1 MPLLG
6 PLHLTILSATV
17 VLAFLVAALCR
28 KGALPIKPTR
38 WTLGS
43 ALAANEI
50 VWWIYRYSKEGV
62 HIGNLPLQLC
72 DVAVWF
78 AVLACFIDA
87 QVILELAWFPG
98 LAGATMA
105 LLTPNLISPWTTY
118 PTVYFFLA
126 HGGIVVCVT
135 AVVLGGNRKFPSS
148 AIWQSLGLLLIYATL
163 VGTFDLI
170 SGADYMFL
178 LRKPDA
184 VSALD
189 AMGPW
194 PWYLLS
200 GALVALAL
208 FWLLWL
214 PVRLRPCSEALVT
227 SSRSN
232 P

>member
-1 MPLLG
+1 
-6 PLHLTILSATV
+6 
-17 VLAFLVAALCR
+17 
-28 KGALPIKPTR
+28 
-38 WTLGS
+38 
-43 ALAANEI
+43 
-50 VWWIYRYSKEGV
+50 
-62 HIGNLPLQLC
+62 
-72 DVAVWF
+72 
-78 AVLACFIDA
+78 VLACFIDA

-98 LAGATMA
+98 PAGATMA

-148 AIWQSLGLLLIYATL
+148 AIWQSLGLLLIYAAL